1 MSSASSFCH
10 RIDFIVDKCDN
21 SHWRGEMI
29 SEMIKRNPLR
39 RIESDI
45 VWLEEGIVHHLS
57 SRVAYLI
64 VEPSL

>member
-1 MSSASSFCH
+1 
-10 RIDFIVDKCDN
+10 
-21 SHWRGEMI
+21 MI